1 MELGY
6 HEDDDEEDDRDGF
19 KDEEEDANDDLDD
32 EERGGEDIDTKPVRL
47 TMLGRDCVQFPTAL
61 WQPKNIQH
69 CLSLWKFDWYMT
81 STVALGQP

>member
-6 HEDDDEEDDRDGF
+6 PEEDEEEVDRVVLEDDDE
-19 KDEEEDANDDLDD
+19 DANDVLDD
-32 EERGGEDIDTKPVRL
+32 EERGREDIDTGAVRL

-69 CLSLWKFDWYMT
+69 CLSLWKFDWYI
-81 STVALGQP
+81 